1 MTRTTS
7 RAASSRWASR
17 RAYSN
22 AWSDSSQASYAN
34 TMCLIALRSFTL
46 RSPDKRPARAASER
60 YDYPAPEMSV
70 SSLRG

>member
-1 MTRTTS
+1 MTHTTS
-7 RAASSRWASR
+7 SAASKRRASR

-46 RSPDKRPARAASER
+46 RSLDKRPARGARER
-60 YDYPAPEMSV
+60 YDYPAPEMSI
-70 SSLRG
+70 SRLTS